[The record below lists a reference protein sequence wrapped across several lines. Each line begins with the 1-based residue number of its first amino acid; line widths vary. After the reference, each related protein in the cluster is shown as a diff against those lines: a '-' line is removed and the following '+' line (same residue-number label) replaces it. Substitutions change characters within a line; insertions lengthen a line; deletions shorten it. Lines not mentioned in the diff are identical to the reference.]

1 MKTSLAAVS
10 AALLALSLSSCGGSN
25 DDAEA
30 SKAISASIMKSQNA
44 SGNEAA
50 SQLLSL
56 KKKEAD
62 CIGSGLVDKIGTDQL
77 KQYKL
82 LTKDN
87 KAGQDVT
94 QVKMSKGDAESAT
107 DVLFGCT
114 DVPAMMKKAMNSSGQ
129 VPAQMRSCVDK
140 TLNEQALRGMFT
152 NVFQGNEEQAKKDLI
167 TPMMRCA
174 QSGAAN

>member
-1 MKTSLAAVS
+1 MKTSLAA
-10 AALLALSLSSCGGSN
+10 ATATLLALTLASCGSN

-30 SKAISASIMKSQNA
+30 SQAISASIMKSQSS
-44 SGNEAA
+44 SGDSG

-129 VPAQMRSCVDK
+129 VPAQMRACVDK
-140 TLNEQALRGMFT
+140 TLSEQALRGMFT
-152 NVFQGNEEQAKKDLI
+152 NVFQGNEEQARKDLI

-174 QSGAAN
+174 RPGAAN

>member
-1 MKTSLAAVS
+1 MKTSLAA
-10 AALLALSLSSCGGSN
+10 ATATLLALTLGSCGSN

-30 SKAISASIMKSQNA
+30 SQAISASIMKSQSS
-44 SGNEAA
+44 SGDSA

-129 VPAQMRSCVDK
+129 VPAQMRGCVDK

-152 NVFQGNEEQAKKDLI
+152 NVFQGNEEQARKDLI
-167 TPMMRCA
+167 TPMMKCA

>member
-1 MKTSLAAVS
+1 MKTTLAA
-10 AALLALSLSSCGGSN
+10 ATATLLALTLGSCGSN

-30 SKAISASIMKSQNA
+30 SQAISASIMKSQSS
-44 SGNEAA
+44 SGDSA

-94 QVKMSKGDAESAT
+94 TVKMSKGDAESAT

-114 DVPAMMKKAMNSSGQ
+114 DVPGMMKKAMNSSGQ
-129 VPAQMRSCVDK
+129 VPAQMRACVDK

-174 QSGAAN
+174 KPGATN

>member
-1 MKTSLAAVS
+1 MKTSLAVAT
-10 AALLALSLSSCGGSN
+10 ATLLALTLASCGSN

-30 SKAISASIMKSQNA
+30 SQAISASIMKSQSS
-44 SGNEAA
+44 SGDSG

-129 VPAQMRSCVDK
+129 VPAQMRACVDK
-140 TLNEQALRGMFT
+140 TLNEQALRSMFT
-152 NVFQGNEEQAKKDLI
+152 NVFQGNEEQARKDLI

-174 QSGAAN
+174 RPGAAN

>member
-1 MKTSLAAVS
+1 MKTILAA
-10 AALLALSLSSCGGSN
+10 AAATMLALTLSSCGGN

-30 SKAISASIMKSQNA
+30 SQAISASIMKSQSS
-44 SGNEAA
+44 SGDSA

>member
-1 MKTSLAAVS
+1 MKTSLAVAT
-10 AALLALSLSSCGGSN
+10 ATLLALTLASCGSN

-30 SKAISASIMKSQNA
+30 SQAISASIMRSQSS
-44 SGNEAA
+44 SGDSG

-129 VPAQMRSCVDK
+129 VPAQMRACVDK
-140 TLNEQALRGMFT
+140 TLNEQALRSMFT
-152 NVFQGNEEQAKKDLI
+152 NVFQGNEEQARKDLI

-174 QSGAAN
+174 RPGAAN

>member
-1 MKTSLAAVS
+1 MKTSLAA
-10 AALLALSLSSCGGSN
+10 ATATLLALTLGSCGSN

-30 SKAISASIMKSQNA
+30 SQAISASIMKSQSS
-44 SGNEAA
+44 SGDSA

-94 QVKMSKGDAESAT
+94 RVKMSKGDAESAT

-129 VPAQMRSCVDK
+129 VPAQMRGCVDK

-152 NVFQGNEEQAKKDLI
+152 NVFQGNEEQARKDLI
-167 TPMMRCA
+167 TPMMKCA

>member
-1 MKTSLAAVS
+1 MKTSLAA
-10 AALLALSLSSCGGSN
+10 ATATLLALTLGSCGSN

-30 SKAISASIMKSQNA
+30 SQAISASIMKSQSS
-44 SGNEAA
+44 SGDSA

-87 KAGQDVT
+87 KAGQNVT

-114 DVPAMMKKAMNSSGQ
+114 DVPGMMKKAMNSSGQ
-129 VPAQMRSCVDK
+129 VPAQMRGCVDK

-152 NVFQGNEEQAKKDLI
+152 NVFQGNEEQARKDLI
-167 TPMMRCA
+167 TPMMKCA

>member
-1 MKTSLAAVS
+1 MKTSLAA
-10 AALLALSLSSCGGSN
+10 ATATLLALTLGSCGSN

-30 SKAISASIMKSQNA
+30 SQAISASIMKSQSS
-44 SGNEAA
+44 SGDSA

-87 KAGQDVT
+87 KAGQNVT

-114 DVPAMMKKAMNSSGQ
+114 DVPAMMKKAMKDSGQ
-129 VPAQMRSCVDK
+129 VPAQMRACVDK

-152 NVFQGNEEQAKKDLI
+152 NVFQGNEEQARKDLI

-174 QSGAAN
+174 RSGAAN

>member
-1 MKTSLAAVS
+1 MKTSLAA
-10 AALLALSLSSCGGSN
+10 ATATLLALTLGSCGSN

-30 SKAISASIMKSQNA
+30 SQAISASIMKSQSS
-44 SGNEAA
+44 SGDSA

-87 KAGQDVT
+87 KAGQNVT

-129 VPAQMRSCVDK
+129 VPAQMRGCVDK

-152 NVFQGNEEQAKKDLI
+152 NVFQGNEEQARKDLI
-167 TPMMRCA
+167 TPMMKCA

>member
-1 MKTSLAAVS
+1 MRTTLAA
-10 AALLALSLSSCGGSN
+10 ATATLLALTLGSCGNN

-30 SKAISASIMKSQNA
+30 SQAISASIMKSQSS
-44 SGNEAA
+44 SGDSA

-62 CIGSGLVDKIGTDQL
+62 CIGSGLVDKIGVDQL
-77 KQYKL
+77 RQYKL

-94 QVKMSKGDAESAT
+94 RVKMSKGDAESAT

-114 DVPAMMKKAMNSSGQ
+114 DVPGMMKKAMNSSGQ
-129 VPAQMRSCVDK
+129 VPASMRPCVEK

-152 NVFQGNEEQAKKDLI
+152 NVFQGNEEQARKDLI

-174 QSGAAN
+174 KQGSAN

>member
-1 MKTSLAAVS
+1 MKTSLAA
-10 AALLALSLSSCGGSN
+10 ATATLLALTLGSCGSN

-30 SKAISASIMKSQNA
+30 SQAISASIMKSQSS
-44 SGNEAA
+44 SGDSA

-94 QVKMSKGDAESAT
+94 RVKMSKGDAESAT

-114 DVPAMMKKAMNSSGQ
+114 DVPGMMKKAMNSSGQ
-129 VPAQMRSCVDK
+129 VPAQMRGCVDK

-152 NVFQGNEEQAKKDLI
+152 NVFQGNEEQARKDLI
-167 TPMMRCA
+167 TPMMKCA

>member
-1 MKTSLAAVS
+1 MKTSLAA
-10 AALLALSLSSCGGSN
+10 ATATLLALTLGSCGSN

-30 SKAISASIMKSQNA
+30 SQAISASIMKSQSS
-44 SGNEAA
+44 SGGGA

-114 DVPAMMKKAMNSSGQ
+114 DVPGMMKKAMNSSGQ
-129 VPAQMRSCVDK
+129 VPAAMQDCVNK
-140 TLNEQALRGMFT
+140 ALNDEALRGMFT
-152 NVFQGNEEQAKKDLI
+152 HVFQGNEEQARKDLI

-174 QSGAAN
+174 QPGAAN

>member
-1 MKTSLAAVS
+1 MKTTLAAL
-10 AALLALSLSSCGGSN
+10 AATLLALTLGSCGNN

-30 SKAISASIMKSQNA
+30 SQAISASIMKSQSS
-44 SGNEAA
+44 SGDSA

-94 QVKMSKGDAESAT
+94 RVKMSKGDAESAT

-114 DVPAMMKKAMNSSGQ
+114 DVPGMMKKAMNSSGQ
-129 VPAQMRSCVDK
+129 VPAQMRACVDK
-140 TLNEQALRGMFT
+140 TLTEQALRGMFT

-174 QSGAAN
+174 RPGAAN

>member
-1 MKTSLAAVS
+1 MKTSLAA
-10 AALLALSLSSCGGSN
+10 ATATLLALTLGSCGSN

-30 SKAISASIMKSQNA
+30 SQAISASIMKSQSS
-44 SGNEAA
+44 SGDGA

-62 CIGSGLVDKIGTDQL
+62 CIGDGLVDKIGTDQL
-77 KQYKL
+77 REYKL

-94 QVKMSKGDAESAT
+94 TVKMSAGDAKATT

-114 DVPAMMKKAMNSSGQ
+114 DVPGMMKKAMNSSGQ
-129 VPAQMRSCVDK
+129 VPAAMQDCVNKALSD
-140 TLNEQALRGMFT
+140 EALRGMFT
-152 NVFQGNEEQAKKDLI
+152 HVFQGNEEQAKKDLI
-167 TPMMRCA
+167 QPMMKCA
-174 QSGAAN
+174 NPNAG

>member
-1 MKTSLAAVS
+1 MKTSLAA
-10 AALLALSLSSCGGSN
+10 ATATLLALTLASCGSN

-30 SKAISASIMKSQNA
+30 SQAISASIMKSQSS
-44 SGNEAA
+44 SGDSG

-129 VPAQMRSCVDK
+129 VPAQMRACVDK
-140 TLNEQALRGMFT
+140 TLNEQALRSMFT
-152 NVFQGNEEQAKKDLI
+152 NVFQGNEEQARKDLI

-174 QSGAAN
+174 RPGAAN

>member
-1 MKTSLAAVS
+1 MKTSLAA
-10 AALLALSLSSCGGSN
+10 ATATLLALTLASCGSN

-30 SKAISASIMKSQNA
+30 SQAISASIMKSQSS
-44 SGNEAA
+44 SGDSA

-129 VPAQMRSCVDK
+129 VPAQMRACVDK
-140 TLNEQALRGMFT
+140 TLNEQALRSMFT
-152 NVFQGNEEQAKKDLI
+152 NVFQGNEEQARKDLI

-174 QSGAAN
+174 RPGAAN